1 MIKDIQ
7 NTKYGQDPNTNML
20 KTNNAGLEHTADIL
34 EEIFT
39 NKDFPSTAVAL
50 EESLADSGKSRA
62 DLWTFASTVAVEWG
76 VDRNNNGC
84 DGSDTFGDLVISY
97 NAWFWNEK

>member
-1 MIKDIQ
+1 
-7 NTKYGQDPNTNML
+7 ML

-34 EEIFT
+34 EEIFI

-84 DGSDTFGDLVISY
+84 DGSTAAGSSL
-97 NAWFWNEK
+97 FWNFQLCCLSI